1 MATKASVN
9 PIYFKGPLLQKEK
22 RRAKDGITW
31 KAGHPMRIT
40 DSGLVK
46 CKALATAVYALASED
61 QLTATSSSDVWIEK
75 IPSSQTQ
82 FIMGSY
88 KTSAGTDTK
97 CPSTAVGKLKALGIS
112 DCIAGVALGNDTA
125 PGQIIKIHKRFTE
138 VEAYRN
144 DTSDV
149 PGLVIASFVDS
160 ALTAEGAGM

>member
-46 CKALATAVYALASED
+46 CKATGAAVYALASED
-61 QLTATSSSDVWIEK
+61 QLTATSSSDVYIEK
-75 IPSSQTQ
+75 IPSAETQ
-82 FIMGSY
+82 FIMSCF
-88 KTSAGTDTK
+88 KTSGGTDTK
-97 CPSTAVGKLKALGIS
+97 CPATEVGKSKLLGIS
-112 DCIAGVALGNDTA
+112 DCIGGVGLSGDT
-125 PGQIIKIHKRFTE
+125 GGIIKIHRRLAE
-138 VEAYRN
+138 IEAYRN

-149 PGLVIASFVDS
+149 PGLVIASFTAA
-160 ALTAEGAGM
+160 ALTADGDGV